1 MLSTRFL
8 RVLIVPA
15 VLSLTSCSVQ
25 RNLTRQSRS
34 SQEIKALAAE
44 VGSLER
50 SVTSLRTEIRQL
62 TLDVSRRTSAS
73 ETLRVERVTEV
84 YDTDK
89 PVDPALGTP
98 PVKSRTTERSDAH
111 TSVTVDESSS
121 LTSDERVESRDS
133 SQTEADIRRTEAV
146 DSRTEERESVSQ
158 ETASGHK
165 EATWGQK
172 TLMYAG
178 IAAIVY
184 VVLKLVLG
192 RKGALLKGI
201 LSMIKQLF
209 KTQSQ

>member
-146 DSRTEERESVSQ
+146 DSRAEERESVSQ

-201 LSMIKQLF
+201 LSMIKQLL

>member
-62 TLDVSRRTSAS
+62 TLDVSRRTSTS

-98 PVKSRTTERSDAH
+98 PVKSRTTERSDTH
-111 TSVTVDESSS
+111 TSVAVDESSS
-121 LTSDERVESRDS
+121 LTSGEMVESRDS

-146 DSRTEERESVSQ
+146 DSRAEERESVSQ

-165 EATWGQK
+165 GATWGQK

-184 VVLKLVLG
+184 AVLKLVLG

>member
-8 RVLIVPA
+8 RVLIVPT
-15 VLSLTSCSVQ
+15 VLSLTSCGVQ

-44 VGSLER
+44 VGSLEQ

-62 TLDVSRRTSAS
+62 TLDVSRRASVS
-73 ETLRVERVTEV
+73 ETLSVERVVEV

-98 PVKSRTTERSDAH
+98 PVKSRTTEHRSTH
-111 TSVTVDESSS
+111 TAVTVDESSS

-133 SQTEADIRRTEAV
+133 SQAEADIRRTEAV
-146 DSRTEERESVSQ
+146 DSRTESQESVSQ
-158 ETASGHK
+158 ETSSGRK
-165 EATWGQK
+165 GATWGQK
-172 TLMYAG
+172 SLMYAG

-184 VVLKLVLG
+184 VILKLALG
-192 RKGALLKGI
+192 REGALLKGI
-201 LSMIKQLF
+201 LSKIKQLF